1 MIEESENSEN
11 EYWPKLF
18 LNGII
23 VWEFGVTSSV
33 YIASILDK
41 SFLLLHNAEL
51 FCAKFVNLLRPVV
64 APRGHC

>member
-23 VWEFGVTSSV
+23 VWAFGVTSSV
-33 YIASILDK
+33 YIASI
-41 SFLLLHNAEL
+41 FRQ
-51 FCAKFVNLLRPVV
+51 KFS
-64 APRGHC
+64 AAA